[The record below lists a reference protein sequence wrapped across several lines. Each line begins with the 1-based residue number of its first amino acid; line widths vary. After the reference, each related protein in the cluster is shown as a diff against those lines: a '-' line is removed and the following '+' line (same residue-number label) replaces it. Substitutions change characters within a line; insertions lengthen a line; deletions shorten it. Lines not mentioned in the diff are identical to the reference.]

1 MSNKI
6 DKQHRVIFNSRDIY
20 DDDVFNDIRDML
32 AECNDCTEDDVPDL
46 WVYDTFN
53 SYLDDEK
60 YNLNIET
67 DGVIVAFMDLGF
79 WYGRRNGAKII
90 GTNVRD
96 TLNSFYGGDD
106 CDWYCDQ
113 YNAHCKASHHDGTH
127 YITFRLAR
135 DMEQAKRLV
144 EKIAYDGMTEKQF
157 RKATKSIRPFIA
169 KVYGW

>member
-20 DDDVFNDIRDML
+20 DEDVFNDIRDML

-60 YNLNIET
+60 CNLNIET
-67 DGVIVAFMDLGF
+67 EGVIVAFADLGF

-96 TLNSFYGGDD
+96 ILNSFYGCDD

-113 YNAHCKASHHDGTH
+113 YNAHCTASHHDGTH
-127 YITFRLAR
+127 YITFRLAK
-135 DMEQAKRLV
+135 DMEQAERLV
-144 EKIAYDGMTEKQF
+144 EKIAYEGMTEKQF